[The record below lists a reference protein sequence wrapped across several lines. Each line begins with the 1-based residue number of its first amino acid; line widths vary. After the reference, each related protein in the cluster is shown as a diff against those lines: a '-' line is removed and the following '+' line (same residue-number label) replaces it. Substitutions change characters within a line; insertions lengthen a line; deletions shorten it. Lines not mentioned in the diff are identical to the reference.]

1 MITNG
6 KPKKDKR
13 VAANSP
19 KGAKTTAQKAK
30 AARAMASGTQQINVR
45 KRKSIAEELLSS
57 KKMPVGRNAKVL
69 AKAGKVI
76 KITAKQGL
84 SGALYKEKA
93 TVKKVDINAYDL
105 LAKQA
110 KAAGLK
116 GKAAEIAISNAIKK
130 VSTRMTNDRQRTAS
144 RGEAIVRREERK
156 RRNTNLG

>member
-6 KPKKDKR
+6 KPEKDKR

-19 KGAKTTAQKAK
+19 KGAKSTAEKAK
-30 AARAMASGTQQINVR
+30 AARAMASGTKQINVR
-45 KRKSIAEELLSS
+45 SFKNLGDELSS
-57 KKMPVGRNAKVL
+57 DTPRVNRNAKIL

-76 KITAKQGL
+76 KVTAKQGVN
-84 SGALYKEKA
+84 GPYAEKA
-93 TVKKVDINAYDL
+93 TVKKVDLDAYDL
-105 LAKQA
+105 LSKQA

-144 RGEAIVRREERK
+144 PGEAIVRREERK

>member
-1 MITNG
+1 ME
-6 KPKKDKR
+6 KKK
-13 VAANSP
+13 ASNS
-19 KGAKTTAQKAK
+19 KAGAKTTAQKAK
-30 AARAMASGTQQINVR
+30 EARAMASGTKKINVN
-45 KRKSIAEELLSS
+45 KAQNIASELISGPNP
-57 KKMPVGRNAKVL
+57 KVGRNARVL
-69 AKAGKVI
+69 SLTGKAIKLTGKRGMSGDLYDK
-76 KITAKQGL
+76 KITAK
-84 SGALYKEKA
+84 
-93 TVKKVDINAYDL
+93 KVDIDAYDL